1 MITLGDPF
9 TSMSYENDFMFGLP
23 GPDGG
28 DRWRTAAV
36 QINSLPFS
44 INLNMFTG
52 DPGLDVDFRR
62 EHHGKDEEDNKYYT
76 GLTANDPSVRAG
88 VLSFGFGPVRIGGN
102 SEQIRHVFQNKF
114 AHDFLM
120 NGQTKGGP
128 YWFKKLPIP
137 ASWFWSFGSGSGN
150 TLW

>member
-28 DRWRTAAV
+28 DRWRTAAI

-52 DPGLDVDFRR
+52 DPDVLNIGDRYDHLG
-62 EHHGKDEEDNKYYT
+62 ELENGKKYYI
-76 GLTANDPSVRAG
+76 GNTANDPSMRAG
-88 VLSFGFGPVRIGGN
+88 VLSFGFGPLRIGRN

-120 NGQTKGGP
+120 GGKSK
-128 YWFKKLPIP
+128 WFRVLDIKPR
-137 ASWFWSFGSGSGN
+137 WHWQFGSGSGN